1 MKLVRPSVIITI
13 LMAVVISILA
23 CGQGSAKTVQITY
36 TFDMNEEGWSGGF
49 ADLPIEHAQQGYDVN
64 FSHDEVPVPDAES
77 KGLFITGN
85 NHSDDLFMYIVRGL
99 GSEDDLKADTQ
110 YNVKLSFK
118 MATEVPPGMMGIGGS
133 PGESVYIKAGVV
145 NKKPETIQQSG
156 NYIMNIDH
164 GSQSQSGS
172 DTTVLGDAAKAEG
185 PGQDDMTFRYKNFEL
200 TQEVTSDSE
209 GRIWII
215 IGADSGFEG
224 ISRLYF
230 DDINITFSPILP
242 ND

>member
-1 MKLVRPSVIITI
+1 
-13 LMAVVISILA
+13 MAMVVSILA
-23 CGQGSAKTVQITY
+23 CGQEPAKTVQITF
-36 TFDMNEEGWSGGF
+36 TFDTNEEGWSGRF
-49 ADLPIEHAQQGYDVN
+49 ADLPIEHEQQGYDVH
-64 FSHDEVPVPDAES
+64 FSHDEVPVPNAES
-77 KGLFITGN
+77 NGLFITGN

-99 GSEDDLKADTQ
+99 GSEDGLKADTQ

-133 PGESVYIKAGVV
+133 PGESVYIKAGVI
-145 NKKPETIQQSG
+145 NKKPEAIEQSG
-156 NYIMNIDH
+156 NYVMNIDH

-172 DTTVLGDAAKAEG
+172 DATVIGDAAKAEG
-185 PGQDDMTFRYKNFEL
+185 PGQDDMTFQYKNFEL

-209 GRIWII
+209 GRLWII

-230 DDINITFSPILP
+230 DDVNITFSPILP

>member
-1 MKLVRPSVIITI
+1 MTF
-13 LMAVVISILA
+13 
-23 CGQGSAKTVQITY
+23 
-36 TFDMNEEGWSGGF
+36 TFDTNEQGWSGGF
-49 ADLPIEHAQQGYDVN
+49 ADLPIEHEQQGYDVN
-64 FSHDEVPVPDAES
+64 FGHEEVPVPGVES
-77 KGLFITGN
+77 NGLFITGN

-99 GSEDDLKADTQ
+99 GSEDDLKADIK
-110 YNVKLSFK
+110 YNVKLTFK

-145 NKKPETIQQSG
+145 NKKPESIEQSG
-156 NYIMNIDH
+156 NYVMNIDH

-172 DTTVLGDAAKAEG
+172 NAKVIGDAAKAEG
-185 PGQDDMTFRYKNFEL
+185 PGQDDMTFQYKNFEL

-224 ISRLYF
+224 ITRLYF
-230 DDINITFSPILP
+230 DDIDITLSPIPP